1 LDEIYVFL
9 FLRPFAK
16 KDKTSLKLKGA
27 IMLKKLLSLILCAFA
42 LSTYAQVGSGGIKGT
57 VTDKA
62 TGDPIPFV
70 NIVIEKNGLQVTGG
84 SSDFDGKFFIK
95 PIPPGAYELKAKFV
109 GYQKVLIKGIVVK
122 NDGIAF
128 QNISM
133 SSSVEQLD
141 AFEVI
146 EYTVPLI
153 SPGDPSG
160 QTITKEDIG
169 QMATRSAT
177 GVAQAAGG
185 VFSKD
190 DGSGDLNIRG
200 AREDAN
206 FYYIDGIKVRGGN
219 SLPKTSIEQVSV
231 ITGGVPA
238 QYGDVTGGVVSI
250 TTRGP
255 SRNFG
260 GSIEYLGSGV
270 RVDNRSYGLDPYA
283 SNLLEFSLTG
293 PLWMK
298 KDKDTTDKK
307 PAEPLIGFFLA
318 GNVNHTAE
326 PRPSHLGYWK
336 VKDSTLADLYL
347 NPLRLSPTGQNT
359 VQNAEYLNFPDFE
372 NVRVRPNVATRG
384 FNIQGKLDFNTGK
397 TTNLTVGGNLQF
409 SNNPVRGTS
418 GANAYANQMFNYNNY
433 GERRDYTWRTYA
445 RFVQRF
451 DGADEGKKDE
461 ANASVLKNAYYSIQ
475 ADYTN
480 RIQRTWNPRHRDEF
494 FRYGHVGE
502 FRSFQAIDYSNQLQR
517 DSITGQLAFIHETF
531 IDTLIGFT
539 PKASNPLGAAFTQ
552 NYYDIFGW
560 GGYDSLGNPIVNTL
574 LADDPTTDVPN
585 DNLRDLLAMS
595 TFGGLRNGDL
605 PNSVANVWNSPA
617 LTYNNYTFVDNKQF
631 RFTATGSADIGDH
644 AISVGFEYEQ
654 RVNRQFG
661 LNPARLWEIGRLAV
675 NEHIRN
681 IDRTQP
687 TIDFFE
693 VESGRQGPRVTYPRL
708 NSAPGEFTGD
718 DPQFFFDY
726 NLRNALGLD
735 PNGTDWIDLDALDPE
750 DLQITY
756 FSADELLNE
765 GSPLVSYY
773 GYDHHGNNLN
783 GEPTFDDFFSKQDQ
797 FGNYL
802 RPIGAFRPIY
812 MAGYIQD
819 KFAYKDLF
827 FNVGVRI
834 DRYDANQQILQD
846 PFVLFPTVKAGEEE
860 ALDLT
865 EGGAHPGN
873 IGNDYVVYV
882 DDVRNPT
889 SIRGY
894 RDGSI
899 WYNAEGAEI
908 ADPSTLAS
916 AGGIA
921 PLLVDKDNTSTQDIN
936 SSSFRDFAPITIPM
950 PRIAFSFPISESANF
965 TAHYDV
971 LTRTPNSGGLN
982 RLNPT
987 DYLFLESNSNTKN
1000 NPALRP
1006 ERTIDYEAG
1015 FQQVLTKTSSVKI
1028 AAFYREF
1035 RDQVQLINVSNAY
1048 PREYRTY
1055 GNVDFGTVKGL
1066 TFTYDLRRTGNI
1078 QLKASYTLQ
1087 FAEGTGSNTTTANAL
1102 IRAGRDNLRVTNPL
1116 DFDQRH
1122 TFTGIFDFR
1131 YKGGKDYNGPK
1142 PTILGK
1148 ERALFAR
1155 SGANLQFN
1163 GGSGTPYSGQ
1173 TLTTGNGLLSGQGA
1187 SFLEGSINGARL
1199 PWNFRVDARID
1210 KSFTLLKEKRKDSKN
1225 QLGLNVYLQVLNL
1238 LNTKNVVGVYR
1249 ATGNPTDDGYLADAR
1264 FLQNIVAAND
1274 EQAFREMYNMK
1285 ISNPGNFNL
1294 PRRVRLGLL
1303 LTF

>member
-1 LDEIYVFL
+1 MLRKL
-9 FLRPFAK
+9 F
-16 KDKTSLKLKGA
+16 
-27 IMLKKLLSLILCAFA
+27 SLILCSIAFA
-42 LSTYAQVGSGGIKGT
+42 GYAQVGSGGIKGT
-57 VTDKA
+57 VTDKEN
-62 TGDPIPFV
+62 GEPIPFV
-70 NIVIEKNGLQVTGG
+70 NIVLEKNGLQVTGG

-95 PIPPGAYELKAKFV
+95 PIPPGNYDLKAKFV
-109 GYQKVLIKGIVVK
+109 GYQPVLIKGIVVK
-122 NDGIAF
+122 TDGIAL
-128 QNISM
+128 QNVSM
-133 SSSVEQLD
+133 SSSVEQLET
-141 AFEVI
+141 FEVI

-153 SPGDPSG
+153 SPGDPAG

-219 SLPKTSIEQVSV
+219 SLPKAALEQVSV

-255 SRNFG
+255 SRQFG
-260 GSIEYLGSGV
+260 GSVELLTSGF
-270 RVDNRSYGLDPYA
+270 RLNDQSYGLDPYA
-283 SNLLEFSLTG
+283 YNLLEFSATG
-293 PLWMK
+293 PLLSK
-298 KDKDTTDKK
+298 KSTDTNSKVA
-307 PAEPLIGFFLA
+307 PEPLVGFFIA
-318 GNVNHTAE
+318 GNVSHNAE
-326 PRPSHLGYWK
+326 PRPSHLGWWK
-336 VKDSTLADLYL
+336 VKDDVLADLYKS
-347 NPLRLSPTGQNT
+347 PLRLAPTGQNT
-359 VQNAEYLNFPDFE
+359 VQNAEFLNFPDFE
-372 NVRVRPNVATRG
+372 NVRVRPNVATQG

-409 SNNPVRGTS
+409 SNNPIVSYTNS
-418 GANAYANQMFNYNNY
+418 MFNWSNY
-433 GERRDYTWRTYA
+433 GENLSYTWRTYA

-451 DGADEGKKDE
+451 ESAEPGQEQDENAK
-461 ANASVLKNAYYSIQ
+461 ASVISNAYYSIQ

-480 RIQRTWNPRHRDEF
+480 SISKSYDQRHRDNL

-502 FRSFQAIDYSNQLQR
+502 FKSYQAIDYSNSLQR
-517 DSITGQLAFIHETF
+517 DSVTGQLAFIHETF

-539 PKASNPLGAAFTQ
+539 PKASNPLSAAFTQ

-560 GGYDSLGNPIVNTL
+560 GGYDSLGNPIVDPL
-574 LADDPTTDVPN
+574 RADDPTTEVPN

-605 PNSVANVWNSPA
+605 PNSISNIWNSPA
-617 LTYNNYTFVDNKQF
+617 LIYNSYGFNDNKQF

-654 RVNRQFG
+654 RVNRSYSV
-661 LNPARLWEIGRLAV
+661 NPARLWEIGRLAV

-681 IDRTQP
+681 IDKTQP

-708 NSAPGEFTGD
+708 NAAPGDYSGD

-726 NLRNALGLD
+726 NLRNALNLD
-735 PNGTDWIDLDALDPE
+735 PDGTDWIDLDALDPD
-750 DLQITY
+750 DLKITY

-765 GSPLVSYY
+765 GSPLVNYF
-773 GYDHHGNNLN
+773 GYDHHGNDL
-783 GEPTFDDFFSKQDQ
+783 GGRPTFDDFFTERDE
-797 FGNYL
+797 FGNYT
-802 RPIGAFRPIY
+802 RPIDAFRPIY

-819 KFAYKDLF
+819 KFAYRDLF
-827 FNVGVRI
+827 FNIGVRI
-834 DRYDANQQILQD
+834 DRYDANQQVLQD
-846 PFVLFPTVKAGEEE
+846 PYVLFPTVKAGEAE

-865 EGGAHPGN
+865 ENGAHPDN
-873 IGNDYVVYV
+873 IGDDYVVYV

-889 SIRGY
+889 AIRGY
-894 RDGSI
+894 RSGTT
-899 WYNAEGAEI
+899 WYSAEGAEI
-908 ADPSTLAS
+908 SDGSLLST
-916 AGGIA
+916 AGGMA
-921 PLLVDKDNTSTQDIN
+921 PLLVDKENTSTQDIT
-936 SSSFRDFAPITIPM
+936 SASFRDFAPITIPM
-950 PRIAFSFPISESANF
+950 PRIAFSFPISEDANF

-982 RLNPT
+982 RLVPT

-1015 FQQVLTKTSSVKI
+1015 FQQVLTKTSSIKI

-1055 GNVDFGTVKGL
+1055 GNVDFGTVKGM
-1066 TFTYDLRRTGNI
+1066 TFTYDLRRTGNV

-1087 FAEGTGSNTTTANAL
+1087 FAEGTGSNTTTASAL

-1116 DFDQRH
+1116 NFDQRH
-1122 TFTGIFDFR
+1122 TFTGIFDYR
-1131 YKGGKDYNGPK
+1131 YRGGKEYNGPVV
-1142 PTILGK
+1142 TLLGK
-1148 ERALFAR
+1148 ERQLFAR
-1155 SGANLQFN
+1155 SGANFQFN
-1163 GGSGTPYSGQ
+1163 AGSGTPYSGQ
-1173 TLTTGNGLLSGQGA
+1173 TLVTGNGLLSGQGA

-1210 KSFTLLKEKRKDSKN
+1210 KSFTPLKEKRKDKKN
-1225 QLGLNVYLQVLNL
+1225 PLELNVYLQVLNL

-1264 FLQNIVAAND
+1264 FQQNILAQND
-1274 EQAFREMYNMK
+1274 EQSFRELYNMK
-1285 ISNPGNFNL
+1285 ISNPFNFNL
-1294 PRRVRLGLL
+1294 PRRTRLGLL

>member
-1 LDEIYVFL
+1 M
-9 FLRPFAK
+9 LRKF
-16 KDKTSLKLKGA
+16 
-27 IMLKKLLSLILCAFA
+27 ISLILCGIAF
-42 LSTYAQVGSGGIKGT
+42 STYAQVGSGGIKGT
-57 VTDKA
+57 VTDKSNNE
-62 TGDPIPFV
+62 PIPFV
-70 NIVIEKNGLQVTGG
+70 NIVLEKNGLQVTGG
-84 SSDFDGKFFIK
+84 SSDFDGNFFIK
-95 PIPPGAYELKAKFV
+95 PIPPGEYDLKAKFV
-109 GYQKVLIKGIVVK
+109 GYQPVLIRGIVVK
-122 NDGIAF
+122 NDGLAL
-128 QNISM
+128 QDVQM
-133 SSSVEQLD
+133 SSSVEQLEV
-141 AFEVI
+141 FEVI

-206 FYYIDGIKVRGGN
+206 FFYIDGIKVRGGN
-219 SLPKTSIEQVSV
+219 ALPKGSIEQVSV

-255 SRNFG
+255 SRKFG

-270 RVDNRSYGLDPYA
+270 RIDNRSYGLDPYA

-293 PLWMK
+293 PLLMK
-298 KDKDTTDKK
+298 KVKDTASKVL
-307 PAEPLIGFFLA
+307 PEPLIGFFLA
-318 GNVNHTAE
+318 GNISATAE
-326 PRPSHLGYWK
+326 PRPSHIGYWK
-336 VKDSTLADLYL
+336 VKDDVLADLYL
-347 NPLRLSPTGQNT
+347 NPLRLAPSGQNT

-372 NVRVRPNVATRG
+372 NVRVRPNAANQS

-397 TTNLTVGGNLQF
+397 TTNLTIGGNLQYA
-409 SNNPVRGTS
+409 NNPVIARNNT
-418 GANAYANQMFNYNNY
+418 MFNWSNY
-433 GERRDYTWRTYA
+433 GQRMEYTWRTYA

-451 DGADEGKKDE
+451 ENKDSKNEE
-461 ANASVLKNAYYSIQ
+461 ASASKLKNAYYSVQ

-480 RIQRTWNPRHRDEF
+480 RVRRTWDDRHRDNF
-494 FRYGHVGE
+494 FRYGHIGE
-502 FRSFQAIDYSNQLQR
+502 FRAFQANDYSQQLER
-517 DSITGQLAFIHETF
+517 DSVTGQLAYIHQTF

-539 PKASNPLGAAFTQ
+539 PKASNPLGAAFTK

-560 GGYDSLGNPIVNTL
+560 GGYDSLGNPIVDRL
-574 LADDPTTDVPN
+574 RADDPTTAVPN

-595 TFGGLRNGDL
+595 TFGRLRNGDL
-605 PNSVANVWNSPA
+605 PNSISNIWNSPA
-617 LTYNNYTFVDNKQF
+617 LQYNSYDYLYNQQF

-654 RVNRQFG
+654 RVNRQFS
-661 LNPARLWEIGRLAV
+661 LSPARLWEIGRLSV

-681 IDRTQP
+681 IDKSQP
-687 TIDFFE
+687 IIDFFE

-708 NSAPGEFTGD
+708 NASPGDYNGG

-735 PNGTDWIDLDALDPE
+735 PDGTDWIDFDAINPD
-750 DLQITY
+750 DLKLSY

-765 GSPLVSYY
+765 GNPLVSYY
-773 GYDHHGNNLN
+773 GYDHHGNILN
-783 GEPTFDDFFSKQDQ
+783 RNPTFDDFFTATDDL
-797 FGNYL
+797 GNFT
-802 RPIGAFRPIY
+802 RPIGAFSPIY

-827 FNVGVRI
+827 FNIGVRI
-834 DRYDANQQILQD
+834 DRYDANQQVLAD
-846 PFVLFPTVKAGEEE
+846 PYVLFPTVKAGEAE
-860 ALDLT
+860 ALALT
-865 EGGAHPGN
+865 EDGAHPAN
-873 IGNDYVVYV
+873 IGQDYVVYV

-889 SIRGY
+889 TIRGY
-894 RDGSI
+894 RNQDQ
-899 WYNAEGAEI
+899 WYNADGAEI
-908 ADPSTLAS
+908 IGGDLLST
-916 AGGIA
+916 AGGMA
-921 PLLVDKDNTSTQDIN
+921 PLLVDKNNTSTQDIT
-936 SSSFRDFAPITIPM
+936 SASFRDFAPITIPM
-950 PRIAFSFPISESANF
+950 PRIAFSFPISEDANF

-982 RLNPT
+982 RLDPV

-1015 FQQVLTKTSSVKI
+1015 FQQVLSRTSSIKI

-1055 GNVDFGTVKGL
+1055 GNMDFGTVKGM
-1066 TFTYDLRRTGNI
+1066 TFTYDLRRTGNV

-1087 FAEGTGSNTTTANAL
+1087 FAEGTGSNTTTADAL
-1102 IRAGRDNLRVTNPL
+1102 IRAGRDNLRITNPL

-1122 TFTGIFDFR
+1122 TFTGIFDYR
-1131 YKGGKDYNGPK
+1131 YRGGKDYNGPK

-1148 ERALFAR
+1148 ERAIFAR

-1173 TLTTGNGLLSGQGA
+1173 TLITGTGLQSGQGA

-1199 PWNFRVDARID
+1199 PWNFRIDARID
-1210 KSFTLLKEKRKDSKN
+1210 KSFTLLKEKRKDSKSP
-1225 QLGLNVYLQVLNL
+1225 LELNVYLQILNL
-1238 LNTKNVVGVYR
+1238 LNTKNIVAVYR

-1264 FLQNIVAAND
+1264 FLQNIVSQND
-1274 EQAFREMYNMK
+1274 EQSFRELYNMK
-1285 ISNPGNFNL
+1285 ISNPNNFNL
-1294 PRRVRLGLL
+1294 PRRTRLGLL
-1303 LTF
+1303 LSF